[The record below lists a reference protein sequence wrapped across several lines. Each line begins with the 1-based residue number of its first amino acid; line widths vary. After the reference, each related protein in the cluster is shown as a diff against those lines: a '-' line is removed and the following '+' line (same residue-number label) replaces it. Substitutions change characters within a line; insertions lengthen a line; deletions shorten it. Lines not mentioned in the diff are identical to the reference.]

1 MNKLSNIKNTLL
13 LGPGPSTVSP
23 NVYTALSTNTIGHLD
38 PRFIDIMDEIK
49 KMLKDVFKTE
59 NDFCVP
65 VSGTGSAAMES
76 CFVNM
81 IEPNDRVLI
90 IQNGYLDFE
99 WKICVND

>member
-23 NVYTALSTNTIGHLD
+23 NVYNALSTNTIGHLD
-38 PRFIDIMDEIK
+38 PRFIDIMDQIK
-49 KMLKDVFKTE
+49 KMLKLVYKTS
-59 NDFCVP
+59 NDFCIP

-81 IEPNDRVLI
+81 IEPNDRVLV
-90 IQNGYLDFE
+90 IQNGYFGIYE
-99 WKICVND
+99 